1 MHLVCYGFYLEAL
14 EALQDTSTN
23 IERMNVTRKNSL
35 LKHLV
40 PGSNLVS
47 FLNEGNC
54 LGFGICAPMLCW
66 HSSVRLCRVAATTTL
81 RGRRI

>member
-23 IERMNVTRKNSL
+23 IERMNVTRKNIL

-40 PGSNLVS
+40 PGPNLVS
-47 FLNEGNC
+47 FLNEE
-54 LGFGICAPMLCW
+54 I
-66 HSSVRLCRVAATTTL
+66 V
-81 RGRRI
+81 